1 MEKQAVVKAGKS
13 PSEFSGK
20 QSCIVKNGKALAK
33 DEEDTLTKQ
42 EELLALKMNALYNRA
57 QT

>member
-1 MEKQAVVKAGKS
+1 MEKQAVVRAGKS
-13 PSEFSGK
+13 PSELSGNP
-20 QSCIVKNGKALAK
+20 SCFIKNGKALAK
-33 DEEDTLTKQ
+33 DEADTLTKQ